1 MAKIKYT
8 SEERWTLIATILAS
22 SLVFIDGTALN
33 IALPALQVDLG
44 LSGAQLMWIV
54 NSYALFLSALLLLG
68 GAMGDRYGRNKIF
81 GIGLFIFMVASLVCG
96 ISQNSIQLISARAF
110 QGVGGAL
117 LTPGSLSIIT
127 ARFSSNKVGGAI
139 GLWSTFSALTAII
152 GPVLGGWL
160 AELGLW
166 RAIFFINIPFSI
178 FVLWVIFNRVQES
191 KNSEVVKLDYLGAF
205 LATIGL
211 AGITYG
217 FIESSNRGF
226 NDMIIVA
233 SLVIGGAGSIGF
245 LLSQHYGKNPMM
257 PLRLFK
263 SVDFSITNTGTLFIY
278 GALSA
283 TLFFL
288 PLNLVQVQ
296 GYSESQVGLAILPTI
311 VLITILSTISGRLSD
326 KFGAR
331 LFLTFGPLIT
341 GFAFL
346 LYGFQGLTNGPS
358 VYWTSFFI
366 PSALL
371 GLGMGLTVAPLTTTV
386 MKSVSKNNSGVAS
399 GVNNTV
405 SRMSGVLSVALM
417 GAMVMYYFKIHLITQ
432 AQEINVSSEIIEG
445 LKNDAINLGA
455 TRPPENTPAN
465 LINGLNLIIKNSF
478 IRSFNSVAYISALA
492 AWITAIMCFILLK
505 KHKVNL
511 QEN

>member
-1 MAKIKYT
+1 MKYT
-8 SEERWTLIATILAS
+8 TEERWTLIATILAS
-22 SLVFIDGTALN
+22 SMVFIDGTALN
-33 IALPALQVDLG
+33 IAMPALQADMG
-44 LSGAQLMWIV
+44 LSGAQLMWVI

-68 GAMGDRYGRNKIF
+68 GAMGDQYGRNRIF

-96 ISQNSIQLISARAF
+96 ISQNSLHLIIARAF

-127 ARFSSNKVGGAI
+127 ARFSSDKVGGAI

-166 RAIFFINIPFSI
+166 RVIFFINIPFSI

-211 AGITYG
+211 GGITYG
-217 FIESSNRGF
+217 FIESSNSGF
-226 NDMIIVA
+226 NDIIIII
-233 SLVIGGAGSIGF
+233 SLVLGGVGAIGF
-245 LLSQHYGKNPMM
+245 LLSQHFGKYPMM

-263 SVDFSITNTGTLFIY
+263 SVNFSITNVGTLFVY

-296 GYSESQVGLAILPTI
+296 GYTEGQAGLSILPTI
-311 VLITILSTISGRLSD
+311 VLITILSAISGRLSD

-331 LFLTFGPLIT
+331 LFLTLGPLVT

-358 VYWTSFFI
+358 VYWTSFFV
-366 PSALL
+366 PTALL

-417 GAMVMYYFKIHLITQ
+417 GAMVMYFFKIHLVTQ
-432 AQEINVSSEIIEG
+432 AQELNVSLEIIQA

-455 TRPPENTPAN
+455 TIPPKNTPVN
-465 LINGLNLIIKNSF
+465 LIDELNWIIKNSF
-478 IRSFNSVAYISALA
+478 IRSFNRVAYISALA
-492 AWITAIMCFILLK
+492 AWLTALLCFVFLK
-505 KHKVNL
+505 KHSIHIHKN
-511 QEN
+511 